1 MLSRRDLQL
10 ITGMNVREY
19 FHDAIFSAMVHQHIE
34 SNDET
39 VIYVVNLLTNFTR
52 SENIYEET
60 PEGTMIKPLALIY
73 REAQEAPTTEEQ
85 NKTLQRLGDIAL
97 FISGLF
103 ASSLNRS
110 LVGIDYFIA
119 MGGNAYGSLANTTR
133 KAFNGEAVS
142 NVFAELSDR
151 FLVFVDILSEVGDK
165 TELSGNSEI
174 MRLYETW
181 LQTGSQYACKR
192 LHQLGIQTVPVS
204 NRRN

>member
-1 MLSRRDLQL
+1 MLSRHDLKL

-19 FHDAIFSAMVHQHIE
+19 FHEAIFSAMAHQHIE

-39 VIYVVNLLTNFTR
+39 VIYVVNLLTTFTR

-60 PEGTMIKPLALIY
+60 PDGTMIKPLALIY
-73 REAQEAPTTEEQ
+73 SEAQEAPTIEKR

-97 FISGLF
+97 FISGFF

-133 KAFNGEAVS
+133 NAFHGNTISE
-142 NVFAELSDR
+142 VFAELSDR

-165 TELSGNSEI
+165 TELSNNSDI

-181 LQTGSQYACKR
+181 LQTGSQYAGKR
-192 LHQLGIQTVPVS
+192 LQQLGIQTVPVN
-204 NRRN
+204 NRQH

>member
-1 MLSRRDLQL
+1 MLSRCDLKL

-19 FHDAIFSAMVHQHIE
+19 FHDAIFSAMAHQHIE

-60 PEGTMIKPLALIY
+60 ADGTMIRPLALIY
-73 REAQEAPTTEEQ
+73 REAQEAPTTVER
-85 NKTLQRLGDIAL
+85 NKTLQRLGDITL

-103 ASSLNRS
+103 ASSLNRG

-119 MGGNAYGSLANTTR
+119 MGGNAYGLLANTTR
-133 KAFNGEAVS
+133 NAFNGEAVS
-142 NVFAELSDR
+142 NVYAELSGR
-151 FLVFVDILSEVGDK
+151 FLVFVDILSEIGDK
-165 TELSGNSEI
+165 TELSDNSDI

-181 LQTGSQYACKR
+181 LQTGSQYAGKR
-192 LHQLGIQTVPVS
+192 LQQLGIQIVPVN
-204 NRRN
+204 NRQH

>member
-1 MLSRRDLQL
+1 MLSRHDFKL

-19 FHDAIFSAMVHQHIE
+19 FHDAIFSAMAHQHIE

-39 VIYVVNLLTNFTR
+39 IIYIVNLLTNFSR

-60 PEGTMIKPLALIY
+60 TDGTMIRPLALIY
-73 REAQEAPTTEEQ
+73 GEAQEAPTAEKR

-103 ASSLNRS
+103 ASSLNRG

-133 KAFNGEAVS
+133 NAFNGEAVS
-142 NVFAELSDR
+142 DVYAELSDR

-165 TELSGNSEI
+165 TELSDNSDI

-181 LQTGSQYACKR
+181 LQTGSQYAGKR
-192 LHQLGIQTVPVS
+192 LQQLGIQTVPVN
-204 NRRN
+204 NRRH